1 MASNTPVH
9 FSCPQSGSR
18 RNTLAISLGLALAL
32 PALAAHAQ
40 STAADGP
47 ITDFGTVRV
56 TAEAIARQALG
67 TSIITAED
75 IERQPPR
82 NDLSEL
88 LRTMPGINL
97 TGNSTSGQRGNH
109 RQIDIRGMG
118 PENTLI
124 LVDGKPV
131 GSRNSVRFGW
141 RGERD
146 TRGDTNW
153 VPASQVERVEVLRG
167 PAAARYGNG
176 AAGGVVNI
184 VTRHPDEEFAG
195 NASMYFNQP
204 HHGVDGD
211 TRRAGF
217 GLSGPLN
224 DRWAFRLY
232 GSANRTDGDD
242 YAINRDYASER
253 TGANAGSF
261 PAGREGVRNRDL
273 NGLLAWDLAPG
284 HRIDFGASYSRQ
296 GNIYVGDSQNTNS
309 NPEVLA
315 QIGKETNRSYR
326 RSFDITHRGEYGDST
341 RSLSYVALEDTR
353 NIRLLEGLA
362 GGTEGIFLID
372 GGFGD
377 IDLRTLTA
385 HAELNHTIIGA
396 GADHVLTFGV
406 EWVDSKL
413 EDNASALNE
422 RNPQRVPPSPF
433 PWEGT
438 AQARIASAFVEDNI
452 YLGDAFTLTPGLRF
466 DHHDAY
472 GGNWSPSLNASWM
485 FAPDWSLRAGIAR
498 AYKAPNL
505 YQGNPGYAL
514 YSNGIGCWGGG
525 GACFL
530 VGNDNLDVETSI
542 NKELGVQY
550 DGAVQATLT
559 WFRNDYRNKVE
570 AGHAIVAE
578 HMGADVFQWDNVP
591 RAVVEGFEGSLALAL
606 TDRLQW
612 RTNLTWMLRSENR
625 TTGDYLSVIPEYTAN
640 VALDWQATDRFSLLA
655 RTTFFGEQK
664 PQKLDYHGDPVT
676 GSAADRMPAYA
687 LAGVSG
693 RYQLSDTVSLVAGID
708 NLFDKRIFR
717 RGNASGVN
725 LGTPNEIHGAGAWTY
740 NEPGR
745 SYFVSMNVDF

>member
-1 MASNTPVH
+1 MANRIT
-9 FSCPQSGSR
+9 SR
-18 RNTLAISLGLALAL
+18 IPSPRPPGARAALAGALSLALLL
-32 PALAAHAQ
+32 PALAHAQ
-40 STAADGP
+40 ATASADD
-47 ITDFGTVRV
+47 ITDFDTVRV

-67 TSIITAED
+67 TSVITADD

-88 LRTMPGINL
+88 LRTMPGVNL

-153 VPASQVERVEVLRG
+153 VPASQVERIEVLRG

-184 VTRHPDEEFAG
+184 VTRHPGEEFSG
-195 NASMYFNQP
+195 NFSMYLDQP

-217 GLSGPLN
+217 GLSGPLG

-242 YAINRDYASER
+242 YEINRDHASER
-253 TGANAGSF
+253 TGANAGTF
-261 PAGREGVRNRDL
+261 PAGREGVRNRDFS
-273 NGLLAWDLAPG
+273 GLLAWDLMPG
-284 HRIDFGASYSRQ
+284 HRIDFGAGYSRQ
-296 GNIYVGDSQNTNS
+296 GNIYAGDSQNTNS
-309 NPEVLA
+309 NPEVRE
-315 QIGKETNRSYR
+315 QVGNETNRSYR
-326 RSFDITHRGEYGDST
+326 RSFDVTHRGEYGDST
-341 RSLSYVALEDTR
+341 RSLSYLAMEDTR
-353 NIRLLEGLA
+353 NTRLLEGLA
-362 GGTEGIFLID
+362 GGTEGIFLVD

-385 HAELNHTIIGA
+385 HAEVNHTIIGA
-396 GADHVLTFGV
+396 NADHVLTFGA

-413 EDNASALNE
+413 EDHASALNE

-433 PWEGT
+433 PWEGR
-438 AQARIASAFVEDNI
+438 ADSRIASAFAEDNI

-466 DHHDAY
+466 DHHDRY
-472 GGNWSPSLNASWM
+472 GGNWSPSLNASWA
-485 FAPDWSLRAGIAR
+485 FAPDWVLRAGIAR

-525 GACFL
+525 GPCFL
-530 VGNDNLDVETSI
+530 VGNDALDVETSV

-550 DGAVQATLT
+550 DGALQATLT

-570 AGHAIVAE
+570 SGHAIVAE
-578 HMGADVFQWDNVP
+578 HAGADVFQWENVP
-591 RAVVEGFEGSLALAL
+591 RAVVEGFEGSLALPL
-606 TDRLQW
+606 TDTLAW
-612 RTNLTWMLRSENR
+612 RTNLTWMLRSKNR
-625 TTGDYLSVIPEYTAN
+625 STGEYLSVIPGYTAN
-640 VALDWQATDRFSLLA
+640 TSLDWQATERFSLLA
-655 RTTFFGEQK
+655 RATFYGEQK
-664 PQKLDYHGDPVT
+664 PQKFDYHGEPVT

-687 LAGVSG
+687 LASVSG
-693 RYQLSDTVSLVAGID
+693 RYRLSDAVSLVAGID

-725 LGTPNEIHGAGAWTY
+725 LGTPHEIHGAGAWTY